1 MPISYDLA
9 EGNVALLIID
19 MTTDFLAE
27 GAPMELANGRSV
39 IGNVNALVDRSHEL
53 GVPVVFVRQANDPC
67 GVDIG
72 RMADTGAPL
81 VDEQGRAT
89 TLRSGTAG
97 VEVYSEVSRS
107 DADIQVDKHRH
118 SGFFETKLDTV
129 LRGLNAKTVLITGIA
144 SNGCCYATALD
155 AMARGYQVVFLSD
168 ATATGTLPDL
178 GFGVVTAE
186 MLHTVTL
193 TVTRL
198 ILGEVADTADV
209 LGRLVEQ
216 PASRELQPLGS

>member
-1 MPISYDLA
+1 MPLSYDLA
-9 EGNVALLIID
+9 DGNVALLVVD

-39 IGNVNALVDRSHEL
+39 IANVNALVDRSHEL
-53 GVPVVFVRQANDPC
+53 GVPVVFIRQANDPC

-72 RMADTGAPL
+72 HMADTGAPL
-81 VDEQGRAT
+81 IDDHGRAT
-89 TLRSGTAG
+89 TLRSGTPG
-97 VEVYSEVSRS
+97 VEVYSEVSRN

-178 GFGVVTAE
+178 GFGVITAE
-186 MLHTVTL
+186 MLHNVTL

-198 ILGEVADTADV
+198 ILGEVAETADV
-209 LGRLVEQ
+209 LGRLAKQ
-216 PASRELQPLGS
+216 SASRELHAL